1 MDIISLPWHLFIHLV
16 SALLGGWL
24 SGRYFKELYLGMLV
38 GILGG
43 FLIDLDHVLEY
54 FIFFGLSF
62 NLGNFLEG
70 WQFLLS
76 NKIYLWFHAW
86 EYIPILL
93 IMAWMLKKYQVLKII
108 FITLALTS
116 GIHLLSDVLINQY
129 PLSHYSI
136 IQRAQVNFSAEKIL
150 SPARYQ
156 EQLDAREE
164 LGL

>member
-1 MDIISLPWHLFIHLV
+1 MDIISLPWHLLIHFILAILV
-16 SALLGGWL
+16 GWLLG
-24 SGRYFKELYLGMLV
+24 SYFKQAWLGLIT
-38 GILGG
+38 GFFGG

-54 FIFFGLSF
+54 FLFFGLNF
-62 NLGNFLEG
+62 NLSHFLEG

-76 NKIYLWFHAW
+76 DKIYLWFHAW
-86 EYIPILL
+86 EYVPILL

-108 FITLALTS
+108 FITLALAS

-136 IQRAQVNFSAEKIL
+136 IYRAQENFLAEKIL

>member
-1 MDIISLPWHLFIHLV
+1 MNTIPLFWHLLIHFIL
-16 SALLGGWL
+16 AILAGWL
-24 SGRYFKELYLGMLV
+24 LGRYFKQTWLGLITGFV
-38 GILGG
+38 GG

-54 FIFFGLSF
+54 FLFFGPSF
-62 NLGNFLEG
+62 NLSHFLEG

-76 NKIYLWFHAW
+76 DKIYLWFHAW
-86 EYIPILL
+86 EYVPILL
-93 IMAWMLKKYQVLKII
+93 IMAWLLKKYRVLKII

-136 IQRAQVNFSAEKIL
+136 IHRAQENFSAEKIL
-150 SPARYQ
+150 SPTRYQ
-156 EQLDAREE
+156 EQLDARAE